1 MRSLIATAVL
11 LALAGTALGAS
22 PGDPQSNQGLH
33 APARNRPGQFVLVVE
48 YFDPKLN
55 AAVDRLGLVSKTPFT
70 SQRLAEIRASDTMRL
85 ILGGIKPCAS
95 TEPIMLRGLSGTL
108 RRPRA
113 IRTSDQITRN
123 ARVLICRAYLDQKG
137 KAAQEVA
144 CFAYTNF
151 PGALESV
158 DPVEATLV
166 AQGMAFVAR
175 GVDGKPE
182 RPDLVSSEELARS
195 QRLALWSMNPV
206 LKPAGAP

>member
-11 LALAGTALGAS
+11 LALAGTALA
-22 PGDPQSNQGLH
+22 Q
-33 APARNRPGQFVLVVE
+33 ARVIPNPTKDYMRQLARPGQFVLVVE

-55 AAVDRLGLVSKTPFT
+55 AAVDRLGLISKTPFT
-70 SQRLAEIRASDTMRL
+70 PQGLAEIKVRHDEADPRRHQTVRQH
-85 ILGGIKPCAS
+85 GADQ
-95 TEPIMLRGLSGTL
+95 LRGLSGTL

-113 IRTSDQITRN
+113 VRDDPTTRN

-158 DPVEATLV
+158 DRVEATLV

-182 RPDLVSSEELARS
+182 RPDSVSSEELARS

-206 LKPAGAP
+206 PKPAGAP